1 MNITENKKGFTL
13 VELLAVIVILAIV
26 MGIAAYSMQGV
37 TENVRISSMK
47 SSALS
52 LVDGVRN
59 ELLSTMNLDAGEYLI
74 GKNLLD
80 KEAKTPWNTDYYF
93 DDSATERVLEGSGL
107 ICAKDKGSFVRITG
121 TADTKFDYEICLHD
135 NDGHYIYA
143 KETKLLESDPEKSDF
158 YLHDTTIT
166 GVIIKN
172 GKIDKITAL
181 EEN

>member
-1 MNITENKKGFTL
+1 MKITENKKGFTL

-59 ELLSTMNLDAGEYLI
+59 ELLSTMNLGAGEYLI

-93 DDSATERVLEGSGL
+93 DSSVTERVKAGSNL
-107 ICAKDKGSFVRITG
+107 KCAKNSGSFVRITG
-121 TADTKFDYEICLHD
+121 TADTRFDYEICLHD
-135 NDGHYIYA
+135 NEGHYVYA
-143 KETKLLESDPEKSDF
+143 KETKLLESDPNKSDF
-158 YLHDTTIT
+158 YLHDTTAT
-166 GVIIKN
+166 GVIIS
-172 GKIDKITAL
+172 GGKITASTG
-181 EEN
+181 N